1 MTSDRRH
8 PPLAPRLAAA
18 LLATAAAA
26 ALSACAPKADPA
38 AGGLLSGVT
47 GVAGGGYQAR
57 VDERQAAVDDLS
69 ETEAAAARQAA
80 EAEAQVAANAARIEG
95 LELDLARSRAAIRR
109 ALEAPAGV
117 AELPPAEAQA
127 AVDFLRQTSADRYA
141 GLAPDARIA
150 ALSDAIAGAAE
161 LADRLAA
168 IGAL

>member
-1 MTSDRRH
+1 M
-8 PPLAPRLAAA
+8 A
-18 LLATAAAA
+18 
-26 ALSACAPKADPA
+26 ACAPKADPA
-38 AGGLLSGVT
+38 AGGLLSGVA

-57 VDERQAAVDDLS
+57 VDERQATVDDLG

-80 EAEAQVAANAARIEG
+80 EAEAQVAANAARIEA

-109 ALEAPAGV
+109 ALEAPATI

-127 AVDFLRQTSADRYA
+127 AADFLRQTSADRYA
-141 GLAPDARIA
+141 GLTPDARIA
-150 ALSDAIAGAAE
+150 ALSEAISGAAE